1 MTIKERAE
9 KIVSVWSVQGFKSS
23 QEAIVY
29 ITSQI
34 NEAVL
39 QTRIEMKEGLVYDEG
54 VAWGFSEAR
63 EMAAKLADDEF
74 GCDALAEQIRA
85 MSPIVS
91 STEQS

>member
-1 MTIKERAE
+1 MTIEEWAE

-63 EMAAKLADDEF
+63 EMAAGIASV
-74 GCDALAEQIRA
+74 ANSHIAELIRA
-85 MSPIVS
+85 MSP
-91 STEQS
+91 TDKL